1 MKKILNVASSP
12 HLRHPD
18 TTRGIMLDV
27 LIALIPVSIYGCF
40 AFGLRAALVLAVTV
54 ASAFVFEFLWNVL
67 LKKPQS
73 AFDLSALVTGL
84 ILGLNLPST
93 IPLWMAVIGSFIAI
107 VVVKQFF
114 GGIGHNFANPAM
126 TARIALMVSF
136 PAAMTASAFVEPFTL
151 DAVTSP
157 TPLASITASEE
168 TLLTVKDAFFGIQRG
183 CIGETSAFLLIVGGL
198 YLIVRRVINPI
209 IPLTFI
215 GTAAIG
221 SLIAGQDVCL
231 TVFSGGLMLGAIF
244 MATDY
249 TTSPTTNL
257 GKVIFGVGCGLITFI
272 IRTFGA
278 LPEGVSY
285 SILIMNILV
294 PYINRLT
301 ERKPFGFIKAK
312 EGKN

>member
-1 MKKILNVASSP
+1 MKKILNVSSSP

-27 LIALIPVSIYGCF
+27 LIALMPASIFGCVT
-40 AFGLRAALVLAVTV
+40 FGLRAALVLAVTV
-54 ASAFVFEFLWNVL
+54 ASSFIFEFLWNII

-107 VVVKQFF
+107 IVVKQFF
-114 GGIGHNFANPAM
+114 GGIGHNFANPAI

-136 PAAMTASAFVEPFTL
+136 PAAMTASAFVKPLTL

-157 TPLASITASEE
+157 TPLASIVANEE

-198 YLIVRRVINPI
+198 YLIIRRVINPI
-209 IPLTFI
+209 IPITFI

-221 SLIAGQDVCL
+221 SLIAGQDVGL
-231 TVFSGGLMLGAIF
+231 AVFSGGLIIGAIF

-312 EGKN
+312 EAK

>member
-1 MKKILNVASSP
+1 MKKILNVSSSP

-18 TTRGIMLDV
+18 TTQGIMLDV
-27 LIALIPVSIYGCF
+27 LIALIPASVYGCVI
-40 AFGLRAALVLAVTV
+40 FGWRAALVLAVTV
-54 ASAFVFEFLWNVL
+54 GSSFIFEYLWNVI

-107 VVVKQFF
+107 IIVKQFF

-136 PAAMTASAFVEPFTL
+136 PAAMTAYAEPFTYDVL
-151 DAVTSP
+151 TSP
-157 TPLASITASEE
+157 TPLASVYGGEAQAFS
-168 TLLTVKDAFFGIQRG
+168 VKDFFFGVQRG
-183 CIGETSAFLLIVGGL
+183 CIGETTAFLLILGGL
-198 YLIVRRVINPI
+198 YLIIRRVINPI
-209 IPLTFI
+209 IPVCFV
-215 GTAAIG
+215 GTVALGA
-221 SLIAGQDVCL
+221 LVAGQNIGL
-231 TVFSGGLMLGAIF
+231 AVFSGGLMLGAIF

-249 TTSPTTNL
+249 TTSPTTNW
-257 GKVIFGVGCGLITFI
+257 GKVIFGIGCGLITVI
-272 IRTFGA
+272 IRNFGA

-285 SILIMNILV
+285 SILLMNILT

-301 ERKPFGFIKAK
+301 TRKPFGFVKAK
-312 EGKN
+312 EGK